1 MNKQTIRYIII
12 KCLTIA
18 QIKQELSKYE
28 ASVLEELVKTKT
40 NPMEYE
46 DYLQKT
52 IDVGSAKF
60 YLDVMKEAIDDD
72 DPEYEQYCKD
82 IIKKYSKDIFNYERR
97 VVENFQLPTNS
108 SLDVDISKYK
118 IDTNGDLEKAQID
131 SNKNIDLSLVEEA
144 HLKEYFM
151 RDYLYINGKIYNTDF
166 WKKLSKD
173 EKFWWDDEALDN
185 ETYILDKAIN
195 KSNGVLEDSMYFRG
209 GYWDIHLQVGD
220 EFTWDGYTSLSYDP
234 DGVNTFINHDNER
247 YIRVLINKGKKGIPA
262 NLNGMAEYDYERELL
277 IGRQTK
283 GKVVSYTNDMVTVII
298 EE

>member
-1 MNKQTIRYIII
+1 
-12 KCLTIA
+12 
-18 QIKQELSKYE
+18 
-28 ASVLEELVKTKT
+28 
-40 NPMEYE
+40 
-46 DYLQKT
+46 
-52 IDVGSAKF
+52 
-60 YLDVMKEAIDDD
+60 MKEAIDDD

-97 VVENFQLPTNS
+97 VVENFNLPELD
-108 SLDVDISKYK
+108 SLDIDIDKYK
-118 IDTNGDLEKAQID
+118 IDTDGDLEQRQID
-131 SNKNIDLSLVEEA
+131 SNKDINLNLVEEY

-151 RDYLYINGKIYNTDF
+151 RDYLYINGKIYNTSF
-166 WKKLSKD
+166 WKNLSKD
-173 EKFWWDDEALDN
+173 EKFWWDDEVLDN
-185 ETYILDKAIN
+185 ETYILDGAIN
-195 KSNGVLEDSMYFRG
+195 KSTGVLEDSQYFRG

-283 GKVVSYTNDMVTVII
+283 GKVVSYTKDMVTVII